1 MPSGLAPLDYYRAT
15 CSPDSY
21 PMLDGARECA
31 VCIIGA
37 GFAGLGTACSLH
49 ERGMADLV
57 VLEAQ
62 HVGFGASG
70 RNGGFVFGGFS
81 LDERA
86 LQSQAGAAEAQA
98 LYGMSVAA
106 VETIRGRIR
115 RHGIACDAREAGAIL
130 ANWFDDDRLLDAR
143 QRFMAEHMGVQ
154 WQRISRADLGELLQT
169 TRYHG
174 GLFEPAAFHFHPL
187 KYAQGLARVLSGHGI
202 AIHEHSRVARIERDG
217 ARWRIT
223 TTRGQVRA
231 REVVMC
237 CGGYLGRLHR
247 KLSSAALPIATY
259 VMTTEP
265 LGARLAEA
273 IRTQAAVYDTR
284 FAFDYYRALP
294 DTRLLWGGRI
304 AVRDRDAASVA
315 RLLYGDMLK
324 VYPQL
329 AGVRVEH
336 AWSGLMSYAR
346 HKMPQVGRLPDGMW
360 YAMGFGG
367 HGVGPT
373 TLAGELLASALLGDL
388 EGMARFEQWGL
399 PFAGGPA
406 GKLAAQLVYWYHSL
420 RDLMRS

>member
-1 MPSGLAPLDYYRAT
+1 MPSALAPLDYYRAT

-21 PMLDGARECA
+21 PTLDGARECA

-37 GFAGLGTACSLH
+37 GFAGLGTAFALH
-49 ERGMADLV
+49 ERGVTDV
-57 VLEAQ
+57 IVLEAQ

-86 LQSQAGAAEAQA
+86 LLAQAGPDHARA
-98 LYGMSVAA
+98 LYGLTVAA
-106 VETIRGRIR
+106 VDTIRERIA
-115 RHGIACDAREAGAIL
+115 RHGIACEAREAGVLL
-130 ANWFDDDRLLDAR
+130 ANWFDDDRVLDER
-143 QRFMAEHMGVQ
+143 HRFMAEHMGAL
-154 WQRISRADLGELLQT
+154 WQRISRAELSEMLLT
-169 TRYHG
+169 KRYHG
-174 GLFEPAAFHFHPL
+174 ALLEPAAFHFHPL
-187 KYAQGLARVLSGHGI
+187 KYVQGLARVLSVHGV
-202 AIHEHSRVARIERDG
+202 AIHEHSRVARVERAGDG
-217 ARWRIT
+217 WRIAT
-223 TTRGQVRA
+223 ARGQVRA

-237 CGGYLGRLHR
+237 CGGYLGRLQR
-247 KLSSAALPIATY
+247 KLASCALPIATY

-265 LGARLAEA
+265 LGERLGEA
-273 IRTQAAVYDTR
+273 IRTHAAVYDTR

-304 AVRDRDAASVA
+304 AVRDRDPAAVS
-315 RLLYGDMLK
+315 RLLYCDMLK

-336 AWSGLMSYAR
+336 AWSGMMSYAR
-346 HKMPQVGRLPDGMW
+346 HKMPQLGRLPDGMW

-373 TLAGELLASALLGDL
+373 TLAGELLACAILGDPD
-388 EGMARFEQWGL
+388 GMRRFEQWGL
-399 PFAGGPA
+399 PSTGGPA
-406 GKLAAQLVYWYHSL
+406 GKLAAQLVYWYHEL